1 MDAGSLTNSASVVG
15 TPPSGSDVTA
25 TAAVTLNAT
34 PHPSISLS
42 KTTTDDLVAG
52 DPIVYTITA
61 TNNGD
66 VTLTDVQI
74 SESLTD
80 ATVVGTCPAATLAPA
95 ATTSCQFTYTA
106 KQSDVDAGSLTNSA
120 SVVGTPPSGSDVT
133 ATAAVTLNATP
144 HPSICAVEDHDRRP
158 GGW

>member
-1 MDAGSLTNSASVVG
+1 M
-15 TPPSGSDVTA
+15 TA

-34 PHPSISLS
+34 PHPSISLT

-52 DPIVYTITA
+52 DPIVYTIMA

-74 SESLTD
+74 SESLTG

-95 ATTSCQFTYTA
+95 ATTSCQYTYTA
-106 KQSDVDAGSLTNSA
+106 KQADVDAGCLDELVRRWWA
-120 SVVGTPPSGSDVT
+120 RIRFGTDVT

-144 HPSICAVEDHDRRP
+144 HPSISLTKTTT
-158 GGW
+158 G

>member
-1 MDAGSLTNSASVVG
+1 M
-15 TPPSGSDVTA
+15 
-25 TAAVTLNAT
+25 NAT
-34 PHPSISLS
+34 PHPSISLT

-80 ATVVGTCPAATLAPA
+80 ATVVGTCPAATLAPT
-95 ATTSCQFTYTA
+95 ATTICQFTYTA

-120 SVVGTPPSGSDVT
+120 VWWARRLRVRTSRRRRGHVERD
-133 ATAAVTLNATP
+133 AAPVDQP
-144 HPSICAVEDHDRRP
+144 HQDHT
-158 GGW
+158 G

>member
-1 MDAGSLTNSASVVG
+1 M
-15 TPPSGSDVTA
+15 TA
-25 TAAVTLNAT
+25 TAAVTLECDAA
-34 PHPSISLS
+34 PVDLAVE
-42 KTTTDDLVAG
+42 DDDRRPRG
-52 DPIVYTITA
+52 RRPIVYTITA

-66 VTLTDVQI
+66 VTLTNVQI

-80 ATVVGTCPAATLAPA
+80 ATVVGTCPAATLAPT

-133 ATAAVTLNATP
+133 ATAAVT
-144 HPSICAVEDHDRRP
+144 
-158 GGW
+158 

>member
-1 MDAGSLTNSASVVG
+1 MPRRDARPDGDHELPVHVYGEAVGRGRGVADELGVGCGYAAFGFGRDRDGCRDVECDAAPVDRLT
-15 TPPSGSDVTA
+15 
-25 TAAVTLNAT
+25 
-34 PHPSISLS
+34 

-74 SESLTD
+74 CEGLTD

-95 ATTSCQFTYTA
+95 ATTRCQFTYTA

-120 SVVGTPPSGSDVT
+120 
-133 ATAAVTLNATP
+133 
-144 HPSICAVEDHDRRP
+144 
-158 GGW
+158 